1 MKTILKIEQLKALRG
16 VELNIEVLIMVIL
29 WIYEYYVA
37 FWICLIICTMGTII
51 VFTRNDRIEKL
62 AEMRGKK

>member
-37 FWICLIICTMGTII
+37 FWICLIICTMGTIN
-51 VFTRNDRIEKL
+51 VLTRIDRIEKFK
-62 AEMRGKK
+62 EMRGKK